1 MTPAVNL
8 LKNKRIP
15 YTLHR
20 YKHDAKHPSYGLE
33 ASEKLG
39 LDPDRVFKTLV
50 IQLDDRELA
59 VALVPVNRTLNLKE
73 AARAFHV
80 KKVVM
85 ADAKQVQSTT
95 GYILGGVSP
104 LAQKKALRTLMD
116 TSAFSFES
124 IFVSGGRRGVEIEL
138 APQDL
143 QHLCES
149 ISDSVC

>member
-8 LKNKRIP
+8 LKSKRIP
-15 YTLHR
+15 FTLHR

-33 ASEKLG
+33 AAEKLG

-50 IQLDDRELA
+50 VQLDGGELA
-59 VALVPVNRTLNLKE
+59 VALIPVNRTLNLKE

-80 KKVVM
+80 KKVAM
-85 ADAKQVQSTT
+85 ADAKQVQSAT

-104 LAQKKALRTLMD
+104 LAQKKALRTLID

-124 IFVSGGRRGVEIEL
+124 IYVSGGRRGVEIEV
-138 APQDL
+138 APADL
-143 QHLCES
+143 QSLCGGE
-149 ISDSVC
+149 SDSIC